1 MAMGSAASAAS
12 RQRQLLRLLD
22 GTERRVGTFRRKVGE
37 MRLLDS
43 AYVGAAGI
51 GPVGLVLCW
60 PRYGQDQTMHV
71 LSPDAPSVRTLEE
84 FSRLA
89 GIERAFR
96 DDKSACFGIERVR
109 LTSPARLDCLLLG
122 IAMAQVLL
130 VSMAT
135 RLLLNNT
142 RATVDTHGEG
152 GLSMLQLGGRHLRS
166 EAWQGRTPQLG
177 ICLLPDELTEVAG
190 DERRRL
196 RAFYHRLGLT
206 PGEQWIPPGSFEE
219 RNLMWW
225 LPGNIKRYKP
235 RMPIGAPPLIWG
247 RE

>member
-1 MAMGSAASAAS
+1 
-12 RQRQLLRLLD
+12 
-22 GTERRVGTFRRKVGE
+22 
-37 MRLLDS
+37 
-43 AYVGAAGI
+43 
-51 GPVGLVLCW
+51 
-60 PRYGQDQTMHV
+60 
-71 LSPDAPSVRTLEE
+71 
-84 FSRLA
+84 
-89 GIERAFR
+89 
-96 DDKSACFGIERVR
+96 
-109 LTSPARLDCLLLG
+109 
-122 IAMAQVLL
+122 
-130 VSMAT
+130 MAT